1 MTTDNECPPPEM
13 TSRPDGSMHYRPHC
27 WKCAPKVK
35 QLNEPTRP
43 APVTTGQRTK
53 ADDWRTDDVARF
65 VIETCQCFG
74 HTLDWLIE
82 NYSATTTTGTITA
95 SKAPDEFQR
104 RLNNLYTMMPKAARR
119 REAADLRADA
129 PAAPVHRQRPPPGRQ
144 GQPRRPG
151 AGPPHR
157 ADGGDLRWR

>member
-35 QLNEPTRP
+35 QLNEASRP

-53 ADDWRTDDVARF
+53 AGDWRTDDIARF
-65 VIETCQCFG
+65 VIETCQGFG

-104 RLNNLYTMMPKAARR
+104 RLNNLYTMMPKL
-119 REAADLRADA
+119 REAVSKLTKHQMHLPRQFIACGVRQDGKANH
-129 PAAPVHRQRPPPGRQ
+129 AALLQVLPIEQHVVI
-144 GQPRRPG
+144 
-151 AGPPHR
+151 
-157 ADGGDLRWR
+157 